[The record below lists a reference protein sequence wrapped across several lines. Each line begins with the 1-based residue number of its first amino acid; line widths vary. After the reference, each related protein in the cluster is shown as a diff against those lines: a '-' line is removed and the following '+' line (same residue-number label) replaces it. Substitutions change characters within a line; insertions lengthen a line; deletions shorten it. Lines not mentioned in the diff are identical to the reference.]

1 MTVEERLEVLAKQ
14 MHEMSVSNQELKAKN
29 EYFRKQL
36 GNNMKQKQKL
46 QEPSVR
52 IGEPSA
58 RFGGVSYGNE
68 EEGSNAL
75 SCSEDEIPY
84 ARYSR
89 ESRPAFNTSEFK
101 VTIPEFEGKLDPDE
115 FIEWLQTM
123 ERIFEF

>member
-58 RFGGVSYGNE
+58 RFGGVSYENE
-68 EEGSNAL
+68 EEASNAL
-75 SCSEDEIPY
+75 SFSEEDVLFERTRRR
-84 ARYSR
+84 AQST
-89 ESRPAFNTSEFK
+89 FNSNEFK
-101 VTIPEFEGKLDPDE
+101 LKFLSLRVS
-115 FIEWLQTM
+115 
-123 ERIFEF
+123 